1 MAAFLTLIKK
11 KRVKYTL
18 AAVANV
24 YVCSYLVL
32 SLMGRYEPEA
42 IGTNGVKWYAWAPKG
57 FVHEF
62 RWNMPM
68 YFAYYPLY
76 VLDRKLW
83 HTRNRTGRY
92 PVNEVPVE
100 EIYRVYEAWDRE

>member
-1 MAAFLTLIKK
+1 MIKILKMEWVRYSLKGMIIAYLT
-11 KRVKYTL
+11 
-18 AAVANV
+18 
-24 YVCSYLVL
+24 SYLVL

-62 RWNMPM
+62 RWNMAM
-68 YFAYYPLY
+68 YCSYYPLY

-83 HTRNRTGRY
+83 HTREHTDHYSAND
-92 PVNEVPVE
+92 VPTE
-100 EIYRVYEAWDRE
+100 EIYRVYETWER